1 MPGRQRWTGIL
12 ASARSELRRGERLQA
27 IFPALSQPDANGG
40 PVPAEL
46 MAALLATDRLTR
58 RRRLRAQAKE
68 SMFPLAARMIIGLT
82 NQRLVIWSVR
92 PRWRLGSFLGYVSRD
107 RILQAIAP
115 PMSGTGWRNVSIYLA
130 QEPTVSIK
138 VPTAAAD
145 DLVRELS
152 GWSDLTG
159 WQSDSAS
166 LAGPALPGL
175 TLDVQTLGVQ
185 ALGVLDRGQA

>member
-1 MPGRQRWTGIL
+1 
-12 ASARSELRRGERLQA
+12 LQA
-27 IFPALSQPDANGG
+27 IFPALSQPDGSGG
-40 PVPAEL
+40 AVPAEL
-46 MAALLATDRLTR
+46 MTALLATDRLTR
-58 RRRLRAQAKE
+58 RRRLRTQAKE

-115 PMSGTGWRNVSIYLA
+115 LMSGTGWRDVSIYLA

-145 DLVRELS
+145 ALVRELS
-152 GWSDLTG
+152 GWSELTG

-166 LAGPALPGL
+166 LAGPF
-175 TLDVQTLGVQ
+175 V
-185 ALGVLDRGQA
+185 R